1 MANPISLFFPQSHCH
16 HFRRQ
21 LCVSLFLL
29 VLLVLPGNA
38 RWHQKNQFDST
49 GFGYSP
55 NSTSGSPWTRS
66 TYNGPFISR
75 EALKEFNVQVNNS
88 WERLGGVDHTHAND
102 DQFPNDVDV
111 IFRIHRGIHSNK
123 SVLNTGILGGFR
135 VDRKIKTIRK
145 ITVNQPFVESIPS
158 SASSIRKFVDDITN
172 GTSQPKD
179 RYMWDGGYIS
189 DFNLTK
195 SRVKRIHAECNE
207 LQITYYDKETF
218 EPLRTENI
226 TWVIHRPDTDWYSYY
241 VYIYPAEHG
250 SPLCGDMDKGGGDGL
265 FLKEHGALSQR
276 LTRITSDHLPLTQ
289 QGRIFPEDLN
299 SGNPGNIAPKL
310 HYVNSTLATTGYISI
325 YYFDIQS
332 AVSNYYGD
340 QRKGQFRTLWLQAE
354 DAFEQQL
361 AAYNNVGFLLLSITA
376 LVSSTIIAI
385 VTSRKASRGEYAVVV
400 VEGLVVVLFLYVLS
414 HALVVYSRENDF
426 VVDYGIEQN
435 TVGYYEDD
443 EDYDVEVRGYF
454 QVREAIAGKRHN
466 VPGLLVAAE
475 VCAIIASLIVFGN
488 IIRLLWNRKKVK
500 AVPIWVAHEDT
511 EGNRA
516 TAPKFS

>member
-1 MANPISLFFPQSHCH
+1 MITSLSLFWRRTLRS
-16 HFRRQ
+16 HFRRH
-21 LCVSLFLL
+21 LSVSLFLL
-29 VLLVLPGNA
+29 LVLPGTA
-38 RWHQKNQFDST
+38 RWHRKNHFDST
-49 GFGYSP
+49 GLGYSP

-123 SVLNTGILGGFR
+123 SVLNIGILDGFR
-135 VDRKIKTIRK
+135 VDRNLKTIRK
-145 ITVNQPFVESIPS
+145 ISINQPFVESIPS
-158 SASSIRKFVDDITN
+158 SASSIRKFVDSVAN
-172 GTSQPKD
+172 GTLQPDD
-179 RYMWDGGYIS
+179 RYKWDGGYIS
-189 DFNLTK
+189 DFNLTR

-241 VYIYPAEHG
+241 VYIYPAERG
-250 SPLCGDMDKGGGDGL
+250 SPLCGDVDTGGGDGL

-276 LTRITSDHLPLTQ
+276 LRRIVSNHLPLTP
-289 QGRIFPEDLN
+289 QGKIFPEDLN
-299 SGNPGNIAPKL
+299 SGNVAPKL
-310 HYVNSTLATTGYISI
+310 HYVNSTLRTTGYISI

-340 QRKGQFRTLWLQAE
+340 QRKGQLRTLWLQAE

-443 EDYDVEVRGYF
+443 EDYDIEVRGYF
-454 QVREAIAGKRHN
+454 QVREAIVGKRLN

-475 VCAIIASLIVFGN
+475 VCAIIACLVVFGN
-488 IIRLLWNRKKVK
+488 IIRLLWNSNKVK
-500 AVPIWVAHEDT
+500 AVPILVAQGDT
-511 EGNRA
+511 EDDTA
-516 TAPKFS
+516 TAPMYS